1 MKKLIIEGIKN
12 GNNAILIDKYKFI
25 FGFDMNT
32 KFFIRNYLKK
42 YFDKDSKSEYEI
54 EKNIKS
60 NVLINEKFIDLKQYN
75 YVELY
80 DLYDIKDDFKMGTK
94 SLILKYYDLY
104 LDKIEYNDL
113 FITTNNLLKSLEED
127 INLNI
132 GFNDFNVNG
141 LFIDLSKKS
150 LLKMI
155 ELNILKEELEISP
168 YILTYEEILILQL
181 ELIKKIAKLDH
192 NKEYIALIE
201 VPIISN
207 ALVKSIIHDID
218 NLNILVFSCIVE
230 DSIKIDID
238 SIAIINNDIIDLYD
252 DEQLYEISIN
262 STKNISIT
270 ELKEQLKNE
279 HILLIKEVVKNKNI

>member
-54 EKNIKS
+54 EKNIKA

-104 LDKIEYNDL
+104 LEKIEYNDL

-141 LFIDLSKKS
+141 LFIELSKKS

-201 VPIISN
+201 APIISN
-207 ALVKSIIHDID
+207 ALIKSIIHDID
-218 NLNILVFSCIVE
+218 NLNILVFSCIIE

-238 SIAIINNDIIDLYD
+238 SIVIINNDIIDLYD

-279 HILLIKEVVKNKNI
+279 HILLIKEVAKNKNI

>member
-1 MKKLIIEGIKN
+1 MKKFIIEGIKN

-132 GFNDFNVNG
+132 GFDDFNING

-168 YILTYEEILILQL
+168 YVLTYEEILILQL

-207 ALVKSIIHDID
+207 ALIKSIIHDID
-218 NLNILVFSCIVE
+218 NLNILVFSCIIE

>member
-54 EKNIKS
+54 EKSIKS
-60 NVLINEKFIDLKQYN
+60 NVLINEKFIDLKQYT

-80 DLYDIKDDFKMGTK
+80 DLYDVKDDFKMGTK

-230 DSIKIDID
+230 NSIKIDID

>member
-80 DLYDIKDDFKMGTK
+80 DMYDIKDDFKMGTK

-155 ELNILKEELEISP
+155 ELNTLKEELEISP

-207 ALVKSIIHDID
+207 ALIKSIIHDID
-218 NLNILVFSCIVE
+218 NLNILVFSCVIE
-230 DSIKIDID
+230 DNIKIDID

-262 STKNISIT
+262 STKSISIT

>member
-80 DLYDIKDDFKMGTK
+80 DMYDIKDDFKMGTK

-127 INLNI
+127 INLKI
-132 GFNDFNVNG
+132 GFNDFNVKG

-201 VPIISN
+201 VSIISN
-207 ALVKSIIHDID
+207 ALIKSIIHDID
-218 NLNILVFSCIVE
+218 NLNILVFSCIIE
-230 DSIKIDID
+230 DNIKIDID